1 MKNMVEGNSLLILLG
16 MFFSAAVLTGAFSPA
31 WAGGP
36 KTALIVVDMQ
46 NDFASQGGLLYNPAT
61 EAIKPQIRLLI
72 NQARKEGLPV
82 IFTQD
87 WHRADDPEFEIWP
100 PHAIEG
106 SPGAAIIPE
115 LEVRQGDYTIR
126 KRTYNAFFATDLDL
140 LLRDLAIERLVICGT
155 VSNICVLNT
164 AGDAALW
171 GYRVVIPQDAIC
183 ALNEFDQQAA
193 LRQASFLYQAQIVT
207 ADQAFGEQM
216 LSLPIKLDAK
226 VPELRR
232 TERATLLASKSALI
246 VVDMQKDFAQKGGKL
261 FVPGT
266 KQTTAPIRSLI
277 QKAREAGAPIIFTQ
291 DWHRADDPE
300 FSIWPPHVVEDTV
313 GAQVIDELEPQ
324 KGDYYI
330 KKRTYD
336 AFFGTDLDLLLRQK
350 GVKEVLIVGTVSNI
364 CVLHTAGKARL
375 SGYSVVLAED
385 AVSALNPFDQALALR
400 QASFLY
406 QAKIVNSKD
415 ITFSLR

>member
-1 MKNMVEGNSLLILLG
+1 MILLG

-46 NDFASQGGLLYNPAT
+46 NDFASQGSLLYNPAT

-72 NQARKEGLPV
+72 NQARKEGL
-82 IFTQD
+82 
-87 WHRADDPEFEIWP
+87 
-100 PHAIEG
+100 
-106 SPGAAIIPE
+106 
-115 LEVRQGDYTIR
+115 
-126 KRTYNAFFATDLDL
+126 
-140 LLRDLAIERLVICGT
+140 
-155 VSNICVLNT
+155 
-164 AGDAALW
+164 
-171 GYRVVIPQDAIC
+171 
-183 ALNEFDQQAA
+183 
-193 LRQASFLYQAQIVT
+193 
-207 ADQAFGEQM
+207 
-216 LSLPIKLDAK
+216 
-226 VPELRR
+226 
-232 TERATLLASKSALI
+232 
-246 VVDMQKDFAQKGGKL
+246 
-261 FVPGT
+261 
-266 KQTTAPIRSLI
+266 
-277 QKAREAGAPIIFTQ
+277 PIIFTQ

-364 CVLHTAGKARL
+364 CVLHTAGKARE

-385 AVSALNPFDQALALR
+385 AISALNPFDQALALR

-406 QAKIVNSKD
+406 QARIVNSKD